1 MAFLPEEVQKI
12 IADYRSGKTGQELS
26 IDYKCSK
33 TTIIKLLKEQGVDV
47 RKDKARAKLDDDM
60 VIDMYRQMKTAQQIA
75 EHFGVSKQVILQCL
89 KKHGVKLRTRW
100 DYPKEK

>member
-1 MAFLPEEVQKI
+1 MINKKK
-12 IADYRSGKTGQELS
+12 KTGQELS

-75 EHFGVSKQVILQCL
+75 KHFGVSKYHFIAVL
-89 KKHGVKLRTRW
+89 
-100 DYPKEK
+100 